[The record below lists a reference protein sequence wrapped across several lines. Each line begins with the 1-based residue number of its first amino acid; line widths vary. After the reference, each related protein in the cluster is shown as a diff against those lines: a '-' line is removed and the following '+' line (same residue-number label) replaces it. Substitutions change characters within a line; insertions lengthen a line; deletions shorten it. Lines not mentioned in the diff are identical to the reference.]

1 MVIYLNEVIGRC
13 PICNE
18 KFTVTKLTCPK
29 CGTSME
35 GDFEMCKFCYL
46 SKEQRDFMEVFIK
59 CRGNIKEMEK
69 ELGISYPTIR
79 TKLDNLI
86 IALGYKVEE
95 RPTVNKKEVLERL
108 EIGEITAQEALKLLK
123 EE

>member
-1 MVIYLNEVIGRC
+1 MNEVIGRC